1 MKCSQLLKRMI
12 LICSFLPLTVF
23 AAGAWK
29 AAEFTDGDFKL
40 PYQLY
45 EPERSGNEALPL
57 VISLHGSGEAGTD
70 NTAQLYAGQN
80 IGPDYFASNTIQSIQ
95 KAFVLAPQ
103 TPGPIRWANTNL
115 GEYDMDTTPPTVSMA
130 ALLKLLD
137 QLKTNPAIDP
147 KRIYMT
153 GLSRGGQGVWYS
165 ALLRPNDFA
174 AIVPMAGA
182 GSPKHAGRIATL
194 PIWAFHGNADTT
206 TTVAVTRNMVNAL
219 RAAGA
224 TDATL
229 KYTEIEGGEH
239 SSSWLT
245 AHKNSE
251 LWQWMLKWQKK

>member
-23 AAGAWK
+23 SAGTWK

-70 NTAQLYAGQN
+70 NKAQLYAGQN
-80 IGPDYFASNTIQSIQ
+80 IGPDYFASNAIQSIQ

-115 GEYDMDTTPPTVSMA
+115 GEYDMDTTPPTASMA

-137 QLKTNPAIDP
+137 QLKTNPARRYP
-147 KRIYMT
+147 STTMMCSK
-153 GLSRGGQGVWYS
+153 GLGGPEMGYRVWAS
-165 ALLRPNDFA
+165 DSIRVML
-174 AIVPMAGA
+174 
-182 GSPKHAGRIATL
+182 SP
-194 PIWAFHGNADTT
+194 
-206 TTVAVTRNMVNAL
+206 
-219 RAAGA
+219 
-224 TDATL
+224 
-229 KYTEIEGGEH
+229 
-239 SSSWLT
+239 SSHTSVR
-245 AHKNSE
+245 S
-251 LWQWMLKWQKK
+251 